1 MHLFKRV
8 FKHPEPVNV
17 AAPLAIARPE
27 RRHTQRYVVNPKTPI
42 KAVLSFIGRDETGVR
57 LSSSRV
63 GWDWK
68 GHLVDFSERGASM
81 QLGAAAL
88 AAKGDAGE
96 LKLTLRD
103 SVLEI
108 PCHISNV
115 RVQAEGLIYGL
126 QFGAIDEATQAAYR
140 RVLDILALGIRLK
153 PQFKKTE
160 PDEIGYLVEQYASDC
175 QSRLTVW
182 RNQDDRSVTA
192 FEFQL
197 KDSLVRGADRHPV
210 SYLAGADP
218 ATARRASPAR
228 TLEIQGL
235 FQWVVPNLAKCVPTD
250 VGDFMQRFVP

>member
-1 MHLFKRV
+1 MHFFKRV
-8 FKHPEPVNV
+8 FKHPEPAKVI
-17 AAPLAIARPE
+17 APPVVTRPE
-27 RRHTQRYVVNPKTPI
+27 RRHTQRYVVSPKSPI
-42 KAVLSFIGRDETGVR
+42 RAVLSFIGRDETGAR

-68 GHLVDFSERGASM
+68 GRLVDFSERGASM

-88 AAKGDAGE
+88 AAPGDVGE

-103 SVLEI
+103 TVLEI
-108 PCHISNV
+108 PCQISNV

-126 QFGAIDEATQAAYR
+126 KFGDIDEATQAAYR

-182 RNQDDRSVTA
+182 RNQDDRTVAA

-210 SYLAGADP
+210 RYLTGADP
-218 ATARRASPAR
+218 ATARRATPAR
-228 TLEIQGL
+228 TLEIQGMY
-235 FQWVVPNLAKCVPTD
+235 QWVVPNLAKCVPAD
-250 VGDFMQRFVP
+250 VHDFLQRFVS

>member
-1 MHLFKRV
+1 MHFFKRV

-17 AAPLAIARPE
+17 VAPLAVVPPE
-27 RRHTQRYVVNPKTPI
+27 RRRTQRYVVNPKTPI

-103 SVLEI
+103 TVLEI
-108 PCHISNV
+108 PCHIANV

-126 QFGAIDEATQAAYR
+126 QFGDIDEATRDAYR

-160 PDEIGYLVEQYASDC
+160 PDQTGYLVEQYASDC

-182 RNQDDRSVTA
+182 RNQGDRSVAA

-197 KDSLVRGADRHPV
+197 KDNLVRGADRYPV
-210 SYLAGADP
+210 IYLAGPNP
-218 ATARRASPAR
+218 ATARRAPPAR
-228 TLEIQGL
+228 STEIQHL
-235 FQWVVPNLAKCVPTD
+235 FRWVVPNLAKCVPAD
-250 VGDFMQRFVP
+250 VRDFLQRFVA

>member
-1 MHLFKRV
+1 MPFFKRV
-8 FKHPEPVNV
+8 FKHPEP
-17 AAPLAIARPE
+17 AAVIAPVVITRPE
-27 RRHTQRYVVNPKTPI
+27 RRRMQRYVVNPKSPI
-42 KAVLSFIGRDETGVR
+42 KAVLSFIGRDETGAR

-126 QFGAIDEATQAAYR
+126 QYGNTDEATRAAYR
-140 RVLDILALGIRLK
+140 RVLDILALGLRLK

-182 RNQDDRSVTA
+182 RNQDDRTVAA

-210 SYLAGADP
+210 RYLAGADA

-228 TLEIQGL
+228 TMEIQGL
-235 FQWVVPNLAKCVPTD
+235 FQWAVPNLAKSVPVD
-250 VGDFMQRFVP
+250 VRDFMQRFVA